1 MDTLGNTGS
10 VSEVTRTG
18 QNPSDGT
25 DTAEAV
31 NRRRILGAALGVA
44 GVGLLADSI
53 LAETLANP
61 AMADTVE
68 RERLLPQLSSSPTHR
83 PSRSTP
89 ASATTSA

>member
-10 VSEVTRTG
+10 VSEVTRIG

-44 GVGLLADSI
+44 GVGI
-53 LAETLANP
+53 LA
-61 AMADTVE
+61 
-68 RERLLPQLSSSPTHR
+68 RLGL
-83 PSRSTP
+83 
-89 ASATTSA
+89 